1 MTPGGGEGGR
11 PNGRPQDLPKD
22 RLGEQDPQSGGASG
36 PRRPWLR
43 WLPLLALA
51 ALSVGI
57 LASGGA
63 HVLDLDRLSESR
75 VWLQALIAED
85 RVRAIALA
93 CLAYVGSVVVSL
105 PATLVLTVL
114 AGLLFGPVT
123 GALIAI
129 ASATTGAAIV
139 FSVGRYAAGDL
150 IRRKAGPRVGRFA
163 EGFRRDGFG
172 YILILRLLPIFP
184 YWITNIAPAAF
195 GVRLR
200 TFALATL
207 LGLTPGAFVYA
218 GLGAG
223 LEDLLA
229 TRDAMKAAC
238 LADGGPDCS
247 KGIDLSALVTPG
259 MVAALAALAGF
270 ALLTVFLRRRLERPT
285 LRA

>member
-1 MTPGGGEGGR
+1 MTPGGGEGG
-11 PNGRPQDLPKD
+11 P
-22 RLGEQDPQSGGASG
+22 GEAGPPA
-36 PRRPWLR
+36 PRRAWLR

-51 ALSVGI
+51 ALSIGI

-63 HVLDLDRLSESR
+63 RLLDLDRLSQSR

-123 GALIAI
+123 GALMAI
-129 ASATTGAAIV
+129 GSATAGAAIV
-139 FSVGRYAAGDL
+139 FSVGRCAAGDL

-184 YWITNIAPAAF
+184 YWITNLAPAAF

-200 TFALATL
+200 TFTLATL
-207 LGLTPGAFVYA
+207 LGLTPGAFIYA

-223 LEDLLA
+223 LEDLLTA
-229 TRDAMKAAC
+229 RDEARTAC
-238 LADGGPDCS
+238 LAAGGADCAA
-247 KGIDLSALVTPG
+247 GIDLRALVTPG
-259 MVAALAALAGF
+259 MVAALVGLAGF
-270 ALLTVFLRRRLERPT
+270 ALLSVYLRRRLERRT

>member
-1 MTPGGGEGGR
+1 MTPGDRDGQPGGTSPG
-11 PNGRPQDLPKD
+11 PQN
-22 RLGEQDPQSGGASG
+22 

-43 WLPLLALA
+43 WLPLACLAL
-51 ALSVGI
+51 LSLGV

-63 HVLDLDRLSESR
+63 RFLDLDRLSESR

-93 CLAYVGSVVVSL
+93 SLAYVGSVVVSL

-114 AGLLFGPVT
+114 AGLLFGSVT

-129 ASATTGAAIV
+129 GSATTGAAIV
-139 FSVGRYAAGDL
+139 FSVGRFAAGDL

-184 YWITNIAPAAF
+184 YWITNLAPAAF

-200 TFALATL
+200 TFVLATL
-207 LGLTPGAFVYA
+207 LGLTPGAFIYA
-218 GLGAG
+218 GIGSG
-223 LEDLLA
+223 LEDLLSA
-229 TRDAMKAAC
+229 RDEAKTAC
-238 LADGGPDCS
+238 LAAGGSDCAA
-247 KGIDLSALVTPG
+247 GIDLRALVTPG
-259 MVAALAALAGF
+259 MVASLAALAGF
-270 ALLTVFLRRRLERPT
+270 ALLSLYLRRWLERRT

>member
-1 MTPGGGEGGR
+1 MTPGGAGESSA
-11 PNGRPQDLPKD
+11 P
-22 RLGEQDPQSGGASG
+22 G

-51 ALSVGI
+51 ALSIGI

-63 HVLDLDRLSESR
+63 HFLDLDRLSESR
-75 VWLQALIAED
+75 VWLKALIAED
-85 RVRAIALA
+85 RTRAIALA
-93 CLAYVGSVVVSL
+93 CLTYIGSVVVSL

-114 AGLLFGPVT
+114 AGLLFGTVT

-129 ASATTGAAIV
+129 GSATAGAAIV

-150 IRRKAGPRVGRFA
+150 IRRKAGPRLGRFA
-163 EGFRRDGFG
+163 DGFRRDGFG

-184 YWITNIAPAAF
+184 YWITNLAPAAF
-195 GVRLR
+195 GVPLR
-200 TFALATL
+200 SFALATL
-207 LGLTPGAFVYA
+207 LGLTPGAFIYA

-229 TRDAMKAAC
+229 ARDAARAAC
-238 LADGGPDCS
+238 LTAGGSDCAQ
-247 KGIDLSALVTPG
+247 GLDLRALVTPT
-259 MVAALAALAGF
+259 MVAALAGLAGF
-270 ALLTVFLRRRLERPT
+270 ALMSIYLRRWLERRT

>member
-1 MTPGGGEGGR
+1 MTPGGGEGDR
-11 PNGRPQDLPKD
+11 PKD
-22 RLGEQDPQSGGASG
+22 WRDDAAIPLDPAAGPPG

-51 ALSVGI
+51 LLSVGI

-63 HVLDLDRLSESR
+63 RFLDLDRLSESR
-75 VWLQALIAED
+75 VWLQGLIAED

-129 ASATTGAAIV
+129 ASSTTGAAIV

-163 EGFRRDGFG
+163 DGFRRDGFG

-184 YWITNIAPAAF
+184 YWITNLAPAAF
-195 GVRLR
+195 GVPLR

-207 LGLTPGAFVYA
+207 LGLTPGAFIYA

-229 TRDAMKAAC
+229 TRDEVKAAC
-238 LADGGPDCS
+238 LAAGGADCS
-247 KGIDLSALVTPG
+247 KGIDLRALVTPG

-270 ALLTVFLRRRLERPT
+270 ALLTVYLRRWLERRT

>member
-1 MTPGGGEGGR
+1 MTTGSPPRDGAGDRNGPEGV
-11 PNGRPQDLPKD
+11 PEP
-22 RLGEQDPQSGGASG
+22 SG

-43 WLPLLALA
+43 WLPLAALA

-57 LASGGA
+57 LASGGT
-63 HVLDLDRLSESR
+63 HFLDLDRLSEAR
-75 VWLQALIAED
+75 VGLQALIAED

-93 CLAYVGSVVVSL
+93 CLTYIGSVVVSL

-114 AGLLFGPVT
+114 AGLLFGPIT

-129 ASATTGAAIV
+129 GSSTTGAAIV
-139 FSVGRYAAGDL
+139 FSVGRFAAGDL
-150 IRRKAGPRVGRFA
+150 IRRRAGPRIWRFA

-184 YWITNIAPAAF
+184 YWITNLAPAAF

-207 LGLTPGAFVYA
+207 LGLTPGAFIYA

-223 LEDLLA
+223 LEDLLSA
-229 TRDAMKAAC
+229 RDAAKATC
-238 LADGGPDCS
+238 LAAGGTDCAES
-247 KGIDLSALVTPG
+247 IDLRALVTPG
-259 MVAALAALAGF
+259 MVAALGALAGF
-270 ALLTVFLRRRLERPT
+270 ALLSVYLRRRLERRT

>member
-1 MTPGGGEGGR
+1 MKPGDPPRDGVGER
-11 PNGRPQDLPKD
+11 D
-22 RLGEQDPQSGGASG
+22 GAIGPPEPPG

-43 WLPLLALA
+43 WLPLAALA
-51 ALSVGI
+51 ALSFGI
-57 LASGGA
+57 LASGGTRF
-63 HVLDLDRLSESR
+63 LDLDRLSEAR
-75 VWLQALIAED
+75 VGLQALIAED

-93 CLAYVGSVVVSL
+93 SLVYVGSVVVSL

-129 ASATTGAAIV
+129 GSSTTGAAIL
-139 FSVGRYAAGDL
+139 FSVGRFAAGDL
-150 IRRKAGPRVGRFA
+150 IRRKAGPRVWRFA

-184 YWITNIAPAAF
+184 YWITNLAPAAF

-207 LGLTPGAFVYA
+207 LGLTPGAFIYA

-223 LEDLLA
+223 LEDLLSA
-229 TRDAMKAAC
+229 RDTAKAAC
-238 LADGGPDCS
+238 LAAGETDCAGS
-247 KGIDLSALVTPG
+247 IDLRALVTPG
-259 MVAALAALAGF
+259 MVAALGALAGF
-270 ALLTVFLRRRLERPT
+270 ALLSVYLRRRLERRA

>member
-1 MTPGGGEGGR
+1 MTPGGGEGDR
-11 PNGRPQDLPKD
+11 PKD
-22 RLGEQDPQSGGASG
+22 RRDDAAIPLDPAAGSPG

-43 WLPLLALA
+43 WLPLLVLALI
-51 ALSVGI
+51 SVGV

-63 HVLDLDRLSESR
+63 RFLDLDRLSESR

-129 ASATTGAAIV
+129 ASSTTGAAIV

-163 EGFRRDGFG
+163 DGFRRDGFG

-184 YWITNIAPAAF
+184 YWITNLAPAAF
-195 GVRLR
+195 GVPLA

-207 LGLTPGAFVYA
+207 LGLTPGAFIYA

-229 TRDAMKAAC
+229 TRDAAKAAC
-238 LADGGPDCS
+238 LAAGGTDCS
-247 KGIDLSALVTPG
+247 TGIDLRALVTPG

-270 ALLTVFLRRRLERPT
+270 ALLTVYLRRWLERRT

>member
-1 MTPGGGEGGR
+1 MTPGQGDGDGAGETGPSR
-11 PNGRPQDLPKD
+11 
-22 RLGEQDPQSGGASG
+22 
-36 PRRPWLR
+36 PRRFWLR

-51 ALSVGI
+51 SLSIGI

-63 HVLDLDRLSESR
+63 QLLDLDRLTESR
-75 VWLQALIAED
+75 LWLQTLVAED

-93 CLAYVGSVVVSL
+93 WLVYVGSVVVSL

-129 ASATTGAAIV
+129 VAATTGAAIV

-150 IRRKAGPRVGRFA
+150 IRRKAGPRIGRFA
-163 EGFRRDGFG
+163 EGFRREGFG

-184 YWITNIAPAAF
+184 YWMTNLAPAAF
-195 GVRLR
+195 GVPLR
-200 TFALATL
+200 TFVLATL
-207 LGLTPGAFVYA
+207 FGLTPGAFLYA

-223 LEDLLA
+223 LEDLLSA
-229 TRDAMKAAC
+229 RDAAKAAC
-238 LADGGPDCS
+238 LAAGGTDCAQ
-247 KGIDLSALVTPG
+247 GIDLRALVTPG
-259 MVAALAALAGF
+259 MVAALAGLAGF
-270 ALLTVFLRRRLERPT
+270 ALLSVYLRRRLERRT

>member
-1 MTPGGGEGGR
+1 MTPGGGEGIR
-11 PNGRPQDLPKD
+11 PTD
-22 RLGEQDPQSGGASG
+22 RNDDRAAEPPGS
-36 PRRPWLR
+36 RRPWLR
-43 WLPLLALA
+43 WLPLLVLALI
-51 ALSVGI
+51 SVGV

-63 HVLDLDRLSESR
+63 RFLDLDRLSESR

-129 ASATTGAAIV
+129 ASSTTGAAIV

-163 EGFRRDGFG
+163 DSFRRDGFG

-184 YWITNIAPAAF
+184 YWITNLAPAAF
-195 GVRLR
+195 GVPLA

-207 LGLTPGAFVYA
+207 LGLTPGAFIYA

-229 TRDAMKAAC
+229 TRDAVKAAC
-238 LADGGPDCS
+238 LAAGGTDCS
-247 KGIDLSALVTPG
+247 TGIDLRALVTPG

-270 ALLTVFLRRRLERPT
+270 ALLTVYLRRWLERRT

>member
-11 PNGRPQDLPKD
+11 SDDRPKD
-22 RLGEQDPQSGGASG
+22 RPKHRLRERQAGPEASG
-36 PRRPWLR
+36 ARRPWLR
-43 WLPLLALA
+43 WLPLLVLA

-63 HVLDLDRLSESR
+63 HILDLDRLSESR
-75 VWLQALIAED
+75 VWLQSLIAED

-93 CLAYVGSVVVSL
+93 CLVYVGSVVVSL

-123 GALIAI
+123 GAIIAI
-129 ASATTGAAIV
+129 GSSTTGAAIV

-150 IRRKAGPRVGRFA
+150 IRRKAGPRIGRFA

-207 LGLTPGAFVYA
+207 LGLTPGAFIYA

-223 LEDLLA
+223 LEDMLS
-229 TRDAMKAAC
+229 TRDAAKAAC
-238 LADGGPDCS
+238 LAAGGTDCS
-247 KGIDLSALVTPG
+247 KGIDLRALVTPG

-270 ALLTVFLRRRLERPT
+270 ALLTVYLRRRLERRA

>member
-1 MTPGGGEGGR
+1 MMPEGGEGGR
-11 PNGRPQDLPKD
+11 PSDGPSDRPSDWPSD
-22 RLGEQDPQSGGASG
+22 RTPLCEPPG

-43 WLPLLALA
+43 WLPLVVLA

-63 HVLDLDRLSESR
+63 HLLDLDRLSASR

-85 RVRAIALA
+85 RARAVALA
-93 CLAYVGSVVVSL
+93 CLVYVGSVVVSL

-129 ASATTGAAIV
+129 GSSTTGASIV

-150 IRRKAGPRVGRFA
+150 IRRKAGPRLGRFA
-163 EGFRRDGFG
+163 DGFRRDGFG
-172 YILILRLLPIFP
+172 YILIMRLLPIFP
-184 YWITNIAPAAF
+184 YWITNLAPAAF
-195 GVRLR
+195 GVTLR

-207 LGLTPGAFVYA
+207 LGLTPGAFIYA

-229 TRDAMKAAC
+229 TRDALRADC
-238 LADGGPDCS
+238 LAAGGTDCS
-247 KGIDLSALVTPG
+247 QAIDLRALVTPG

-270 ALLTVFLRRRLERPT
+270 ALLTVYLRRRLERRA